1 MAKRKVEAAC
11 PTPCSACP
19 WRTANH
25 GKPHPHGWYTAKNR
39 ARLWSKLR
47 RGDSMTC
54 HPTDPENEVPAGAK
68 AAPKTATTHECA
80 GAQILQQRE
89 LEKMQGYE
97 SLMDYVKSSR
107 VGLTVRGIATMAN
120 RLVFGGLSAAM
131 GGGGEMTAL
140 DLNEPVS
147 HEPLG
152 EWDSKKVV
160 AAKKKREAS

>member
-1 MAKRKVEAAC
+1 MVKKRKVEAAC

-68 AAPKTATTHECA
+68 PVPKGATTHECA
-80 GAQILQQRE
+80 GGLVLQQRE
-89 LEKMQGYE
+89 LEKVQGFD
-97 SLMDYVKSSR
+97 SLRDYLKASR
-107 VGLTVRGIATMAN
+107 LGLTISGLATLAN
-120 RLVFGGLSAAM
+120 RAVFGGLQIA
-131 GGGGEMTAL
+131 GCREMTETDL
-140 DLNEPVS
+140 DEHVS

-152 EWDSKKVV
+152 EWDPKKVK
-160 AAKKKREAS
+160 AAKKRRT